1 MSQVLGV
8 EISHPDNASLHD
20 MIELGM
26 IKYVG
31 KLEEIS
37 VAATKEYQ
45 LENALEK
52 MKTEWDSV
60 CFESVPYRL
69 INLFLTIPNVFR
81 IKKFIGNGS

>member
-26 IKYVG
+26 TKYVS

-52 MKTEWDSV
+52 MKFEWDSV
-60 CFESVPYRL
+60 CFECVPYRYAL
-69 INLFLTIPNVFR
+69 PFLCP
-81 IKKFIGNGS
+81 IKEFLS